1 MMVEVRFDSAAFAPL
16 RLPHGSRLLEHLT
29 IENSPVLF
37 GCRAG
42 MCGTC
47 LIRVEATGDGA
58 LDRPGEAE
66 VELLEIIA
74 PGEPRAR
81 LACQLVLTAD
91 VRVASAGSPAT

>member
-1 MMVEVRFDSAAFAPL
+1 MTVEVRFDAAAFAPL
-16 RLPHGSRLLEHLT
+16 RLPCGSRLLDHLT

-47 LIRVEATGDGA
+47 LIRVEATGSGA
-58 LDRPGEAE
+58 LEAPSVAE
-66 VELLEIIA
+66 IELLEIIA

-91 VRVASAGSPAT
+91 VRVGAVGRPES

>member
-1 MMVEVRFDSAAFAPL
+1 MTVEVRFDSSAFAPL
-16 RLPHGSRLLEHLT
+16 RLPRGSRLLDHLT

-47 LIRVEATGDGA
+47 LIRVEAIGSAA
-58 LDRPGEAE
+58 LDAPGEAE

-81 LACQLVLTAD
+81 LACQLMLTVD
-91 VRVASAGSPAT
+91 VRVVAGWRATR

>member
-1 MMVEVRFDSAAFAPL
+1 MTVEVRFDATPFAPL
-16 RLPHGSRLLEHLT
+16 RVPCGSRLLDHLT

-47 LIRVEATGDGA
+47 LIRVEATGGGA
-58 LDRPGEAE
+58 LEAPSAAE
-66 VELLEIIA
+66 IELLEIIA
-74 PGEPRAR
+74 PGEPCAR

-91 VRVASAGSPAT
+91 VRVRAAGRPTT

>member
-1 MMVEVRFDSAAFAPL
+1 MTVEVRFESSAFAPL
-16 RLPHGSRLLEHLT
+16 RLPHGSRLLDHLT

-42 MCGTC
+42 ICGTC
-47 LIRVEATGDGA
+47 LIRVEAIGA
-58 LDRPGEAE
+58 AALAAPNETE

-81 LACQLVLTAD
+81 LACQLVLTVD
-91 VRVASAGSPAT
+91 VRVAAVGS

>member
-1 MMVEVRFDSAAFAPL
+1 MTVEVRFEPATFAPL
-16 RLPHGSRLLEHLT
+16 RLPPGGRLLDHLT

-47 LIRVEATGDGA
+47 LIRVEAMGA
-58 LDRPGEAE
+58 STLAAPNAAE

-81 LACQLVLTAD
+81 LACQLVVTAD
-91 VRVASAGSPAT
+91 VRVAAVRSPAV